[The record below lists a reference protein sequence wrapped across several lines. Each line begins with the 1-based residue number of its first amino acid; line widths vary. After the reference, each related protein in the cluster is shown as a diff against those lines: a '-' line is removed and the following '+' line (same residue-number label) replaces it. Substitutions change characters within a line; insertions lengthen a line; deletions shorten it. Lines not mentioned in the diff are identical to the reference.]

1 MKQLLP
7 KIMMILNISQGE
19 VDDNCLQFINFKIY
33 FFEKIVFSIFNFS
46 QRFICLKF
54 SVL

>member
-33 FFEKIVFSIFNFS
+33 FFEKIVFSIFQNNLLILAFTIFNF
-46 QRFICLKF
+46 
-54 SVL
+54 